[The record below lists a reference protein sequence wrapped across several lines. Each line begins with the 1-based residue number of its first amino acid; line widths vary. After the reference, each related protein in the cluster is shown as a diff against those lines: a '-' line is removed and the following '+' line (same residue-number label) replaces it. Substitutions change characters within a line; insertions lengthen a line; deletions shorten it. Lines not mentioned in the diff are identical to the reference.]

1 MNFKVTRL
9 QARRTKVSTEHTTKP
24 TNKTPQKCWWKSSS
38 STRVQAN
45 IGKSHTYKK
54 TTSAKATSKQ
64 EWQQPTGKGKKHDTS
79 TTPSRESRVAGGAWK
94 GNAIYLKLL
103 TGQSVMQ
110 FIHINFRGAQKP
122 QPNSGSSNSNKKNL
136 PKT

>member
-79 TTPSRESRVAGGAWK
+79 TTPSRESRVAGGGGMQGK
-94 GNAIYLKLL
+94 CNLFEIINGSKRYAIHTYK
-103 TGQSVMQ
+103 
-110 FIHINFRGAQKP
+110 F
-122 QPNSGSSNSNKKNL
+122 SGRA
-136 PKT
+136 KTSTQQRQQQLQ